1 MDILRNLPVQ
11 QPAALRELISIQP
24 GRVVSMALSRSEHC
38 QMTLLA
44 FGDGESISEERSAPG
59 GTRGPPGRRGLSGC
73 ASADHPRYWRE
84 RPLQTAANYHPI
96 KLRRI
101 CMEPLIKNLP
111 HAQPFPLKDQVGYEP
126 GKVVSL
132 TLAQRPGVGM
142 TLFAFDAGEAIS
154 THAAPGDAMATI
166 LEGTAQITID
176 GVPHTLNAGEAV
188 IMPAGIPHAVQAV
201 TPFKMYLV
209 VAKE

>member
-1 MDILRNLPVQ
+1 
-11 QPAALRELISIQP
+11 
-24 GRVVSMALSRSEHC
+24 
-38 QMTLLA
+38 
-44 FGDGESISEERSAPG
+44 
-59 GTRGPPGRRGLSGC
+59 
-73 ASADHPRYWRE
+73 
-84 RPLQTAANYHPI
+84 
-96 KLRRI
+96 
-101 CMEPLIKNLP
+101 MEPLIKNLP
-111 HAQPFPLKDQVGYEP
+111 HARPFPLKDQVGYEP

-188 IMPAGIPHAVQAV
+188 IMPAGIPHAVQAIQNVPGSCETV
-201 TPFKMYLV
+201 TLSRPTLRGQTQAGV
-209 VAKE
+209 RQITA

>member
-1 MDILRNLPVQ
+1 
-11 QPAALRELISIQP
+11 
-24 GRVVSMALSRSEHC
+24 
-38 QMTLLA
+38 
-44 FGDGESISEERSAPG
+44 
-59 GTRGPPGRRGLSGC
+59 
-73 ASADHPRYWRE
+73 
-84 RPLQTAANYHPI
+84 
-96 KLRRI
+96 
-101 CMEPLIKNLP
+101 MEPLIKNLP

-132 TLAQRPGVGM
+132 VGM

>member
-1 MDILRNLPVQ
+1 MAGAAPSNCCKLPSNQTEEDLYGTVDQ
-11 QPAALRELISIQP
+11 KPA
-24 GRVVSMALSRSEHC
+24 
-38 QMTLLA
+38 
-44 FGDGESISEERSAPG
+44 
-59 GTRGPPGRRGLSGC
+59 
-73 ASADHPRYWRE
+73 
-84 RPLQTAANYHPI
+84 
-96 KLRRI
+96 
-101 CMEPLIKNLP
+101 
-111 HAQPFPLKDQVGYEP
+111 HARPFPLKDQVGYEP

-209 VAKE
+209 VAKQ

>member
-1 MDILRNLPVQ
+1 
-11 QPAALRELISIQP
+11 
-24 GRVVSMALSRSEHC
+24 
-38 QMTLLA
+38 
-44 FGDGESISEERSAPG
+44 
-59 GTRGPPGRRGLSGC
+59 
-73 ASADHPRYWRE
+73 
-84 RPLQTAANYHPI
+84 
-96 KLRRI
+96 
-101 CMEPLIKNLP
+101 MEPLIKNLP
-111 HAQPFPLKDQVGYEP
+111 HARPFPLKDQVGYEP

-209 VAKE
+209 VAKLTPPEPAESFFSYSISSILSSLFFAFSSSSALRAASFSNSLSLTC